1 MSPPCESPAPPTA
14 SPLLLSACGVMLASL
29 AGKTSCTRYLSAAN
43 ASVPQS
49 KKVTSAVE
57 DLIGFIIKFIGHCS
71 HGEVHGRG
79 RARVDC
85 CRLALRGVSRL
96 RHCDRV
102 RTHGDPRGAVV
113 SSGVGGRI
121 NCGGD
126 LAAGDLHCCA

>member
-1 MSPPCESPAPPTA
+1 MLPPCESPAPPTA

-43 ASVPQS
+43 AGVPQS
-49 KKVTSAVE
+49 KKNASSDAQ

-85 CRLALRGVSRL
+85 CRLALRGVSGL
-96 RHCDRV
+96 RDRDRV
-102 RTHGDPRGAVV
+102 RTPRAPRRAV
-113 SSGVGGRI
+113 
-121 NCGGD
+121 
-126 LAAGDLHCCA
+126 